1 MISVYLNIFEALTMV
16 QWFVLIT
23 FLVIYVIR
31 FLYLFLFTARMIFK
45 KEEKHTTGSSK
56 KLSIVITLRNEEE
69 SLRKNLPAILELENI
84 DYEVVVVDDFSQD
97 TSLSVLGLLSQ
108 RYAHLKIST
117 LSQETRYSVK
127 LAQNIALK
135 AASHNWVLITPHA
148 LNEVNEIEI
157 QGARYEVQQLLDSV
171 GRLTFTIDRLREFK
185 TELRRLEAKNDSLK
199 LKNNF
204 LRYNN
209 MLLAEKNDEAQAQI
223 EELRKAST
231 SIAEAEALQRQ
242 KILELNRELKTKS
255 YLKLQGAEGSS
266 FRLRGG
272 RPIRTN
278 KASTIEKLRGCVTIM
293 ADPTMIN
300 KEKVLYFQ
308 FLGPDMGVI
317 EDNANTI
324 TVQGNVYS
332 KKVELLFMGEETQV
346 CDFITIPEGSL
357 KSGNYTVN
365 IFEDQRLLTSAE
377 FQLK

>member
-1 MISVYLNIFEALTMV
+1 MDAQDNKFNYKIILAALVAVIIGILIAFYYSYAQSNTQISFLEQEKELLVKDLTLMK
-16 QWFVLIT
+16 
-23 FLVIYVIR
+23 
-31 FLYLFLFTARMIFK
+31 A
-45 KEEKHTTGSSK
+45 
-56 KLSIVITLRNEEE
+56 
-69 SLRKNLPAILELENI
+69 
-84 DYEVVVVDDFSQD
+84 DVDRL
-97 TSLSVLGLLSQ
+97 T
-108 RYAHLKIST
+108 
-117 LSQETRYSVK
+117 
-127 LAQNIALK
+127 
-135 AASHNWVLITPHA
+135 A

-171 GRLTFTIDRLREFK
+171 GRLTFTIGKLREFK
-185 TELRRLEAKNDSLK
+185 SELRRLESKNDSLK

-209 MLLAEKNDEAQAQI
+209 MLLTDKNAESQAQI

-242 KILELNRELKTKS
+242 RILELNKELKTKS
-255 YLKLQGAEGSS
+255 YLKLEGAEGSS

-272 RPIRTN
+272 KPIRTN

-308 FLGPDMGVI
+308 FLGPNMGVI

-332 KKVELLFMGEETQV
+332 KKVELVFMGEETQI

-357 KSGNYTVN
+357 KAGKYTIN
-365 IFEDQRLLTSAE
+365 IFEDERLLNSAE